1 MFEYLCPFQRTKYS
15 VNDPKNRVGLR
26 ELLVEPIQR
35 IPRYTLMFKNIFGLM
50 GESNPQRAKLI
61 EAYEIASKIAQAEA
75 DAHTRLAATLTR
87 LSTSIVGFPPALISS
102 SRRFIDCIDVEDN
115 VAEAVGINMYGHA
128 PNPPANGGASAGPSL
143 HCTLVLFDD
152 KLMFVKRHG
161 TDKPGRTLAGLD
173 DVERVA
179 NGAMPS
185 SRGRGLP
192 SMKRLMMSCK
202 GVVDIT
208 EIAATD
214 ASATDLH
221 LFLENPPID
230 QTDRWSGR
238 SFRVLSVVLPG
249 SPNASTKRIEEEKT
263 RFLDNL
269 WRTQARVRTRLGQSV
284 ALVADEQEVES
295 RGGKATIA
303 RTYFN
308 VYQRTE
314 FLKEPKKVGTFS
326 ICVTAVHEHSF
337 LDKGCST
344 YQFLRGR

>member
-152 KLMFVKRHG
+152 
-161 TDKPGRTLAGLD
+161 
-173 DVERVA
+173 
-179 NGAMPS
+179 
-185 SRGRGLP
+185 
-192 SMKRLMMSCK
+192 
-202 GVVDIT
+202 
-208 EIAATD
+208 
-214 ASATDLH
+214 
-221 LFLENPPID
+221 
-230 QTDRWSGR
+230 
-238 SFRVLSVVLPG
+238 
-249 SPNASTKRIEEEKT
+249 
-263 RFLDNL
+263 
-269 WRTQARVRTRLGQSV
+269 
-284 ALVADEQEVES
+284 
-295 RGGKATIA
+295 
-303 RTYFN
+303 
-308 VYQRTE
+308 
-314 FLKEPKKVGTFS
+314 
-326 ICVTAVHEHSF
+326 
-337 LDKGCST
+337 
-344 YQFLRGR
+344 